1 MTDKTRNI
9 INIAV
14 LCAIAFAAVAIGR
27 VPIVLFLKYDP
38 KDTIIALGG
47 FLFGPMASFYVSVIV
62 SAVEMLTISETGILG
77 CLMNIVSS
85 CSFAC
90 IASLVYQKKKTL
102 RGAVI
107 GLAAGCITMICIML
121 LWNYFITPIYMG
133 YPKEAVARLLLP
145 VFLPFNLLKGGLN
158 AVFTFLLYKPIV
170 QALRKTGTVKIND
183 SKQPQKHIG
192 LMVFSG
198 IIIAACIL
206 FILFNQRGNVT

>member
-1 MTDKTRNI
+1 
-9 INIAV
+9 
-14 LCAIAFAAVAIGR
+14 
-27 VPIVLFLKYDP
+27 
-38 KDTIIALGG
+38 
-47 FLFGPMASFYVSVIV
+47 
-62 SAVEMLTISETGILG
+62 
-77 CLMNIVSS
+77 
-85 CSFAC
+85 
-90 IASLVYQKKKTL
+90 
-102 RGAVI
+102 
-107 GLAAGCITMICIML
+107 
-121 LWNYFITPIYMG
+121 MG

-192 LMVFSG
+192 LMLFSG